1 MHHKSRASID
11 RRDQAGITKRTM
23 VIVIVMAMATATAMK
38 AGTAAKVL
46 PMAYTVD
53 VTIDQVARIEGA
65 PLPRPRWTATGGDT

>member
-11 RRDQAGITKRTM
+11 RRDQAGITRRTT
-23 VIVIVMAMATATAMK
+23 IIVMEMVMATAMK

-53 VTIDQVARIEGA
+53 VAIDQVARIEGG
-65 PLPRPRWTATGGDT
+65 PLLRPRWTATGGDT